1 MVLALALI
9 HEQER
14 VFIDCGSGKKRYGT
28 WLKDTQFRQEERKAL
43 IDFHVFTDNDYVA
56 SLLQKGKEHCSL
68 IMAKSNRLWKVF
80 TKLGTNWEL

>member
-28 WLKDTQFRQEERKAL
+28 WLKDTQFR
-43 IDFHVFTDNDYVA
+43 
-56 SLLQKGKEHCSL
+56 
-68 IMAKSNRLWKVF
+68 
-80 TKLGTNWEL
+80 